1 MYKKI
6 IKNKSLTKINY
17 YKKYK
22 NILTSLLRLS
32 EKLYYSNKINN
43 NKNNIKYTWSIIN
56 NLINPNLGKK
66 GNNSNSPNANE
77 FNTFFSNIGINLSE
91 KISAP
96 SLDNDIYK
104 TMQGNNKN
112 SLFFTQISIYEILNE
127 VRNSKSK
134 SSTDVT
140 DFSMFIIK
148 EIILEISPLL
158 KHVFN
163 RSLAEGIFPNVLKKA
178 KVIPIFKS
186 GDKSLAE
193 NYRPISLLPQI
204 SKIFEKLIKSRI
216 SNFLNKFNILND
228 NQYGFRKN
236 LSTADALSDVL
247 ESVNTNL
254 ENLENCAIVS
264 IDLCKAFDTLDHDI
278 LINKLYIYGIR
289 GIALKL
295 IKSYL
300 SDRIQFVRYNNTD
313 SYYNYIKCG
322 VPQGSVLGPLL
333 FILYINDLP
342 NISDTF
348 KSVLFADDTT
358 LIFSNTSILE
368 LKNNIQFNI
377 NKLYDWLNV
386 NKLSLN
392 ISKTNVLLFNI
403 RNKNININMDLNIN
417 NIKVKQVSEIK
428 FVGVIIDCKLNWK
441 LQLNY
446 VSSKLSRTIEILH
459 KVKNKLNM
467 KSLILLYN
475 ALFLSHLNYCSNI
488 WGNTFKSSLKN
499 IFILQKRAIKCICNT
514 HSMYTNFYTISN
526 SLKFDDIIK
535 MNSIKFMFRARNNIL
550 PKNLQLLYKAKSYNG
565 NLFHRIKVRTDRKA
579 FCLSNTGPM
588 LWNRLPQKIRNITK
602 LNNFKTIF
610 KSFMIS
616 SY

>member
-1 MYKKI
+1 
-6 IKNKSLTKINY
+6 
-17 YKKYK
+17 
-22 NILTSLLRLS
+22 
-32 EKLYYSNKINN
+32 
-43 NKNNIKYTWSIIN
+43 
-56 NLINPNLGKK
+56 
-66 GNNSNSPNANE
+66 
-77 FNTFFSNIGINLSE
+77 
-91 KISAP
+91 
-96 SLDNDIYK
+96 
-104 TMQGNNKN
+104 MQGNNKN

-127 VRNSKSK
+127 VLNSKSK
-134 SSTDVT
+134 SSTYVT
-140 DFSMFIIK
+140 DFNMFIIK

-163 RSLAEGIFPNVLKKA
+163 RSLTEGIFPNVLKKA

-204 SKIFEKLIKSRI
+204 SKIFEKLIKNRI

-247 ESVNTNL
+247 KSVNTNL

-300 SDRIQFVRYNNTD
+300 SDRLQFVRYNNTD

-358 LIFSNTSILE
+358 LIFSNTPILE
-368 LKNNIQFNI
+368 LKNNINKQFNI

-428 FVGVIIDCKLNWK
+428 FLGVIIDCKLNWK

-446 VSSKLSRTIEILH
+446 VSSKLSRTIAISH

-499 IFILQKRAIKCICNT
+499 IFILQKKSNK
-514 HSMYTNFYTISN
+514 MY
-526 SLKFDDIIK
+526 L
-535 MNSIKFMFRARNNIL
+535 
-550 PKNLQLLYKAKSYNG
+550 
-565 NLFHRIKVRTDRKA
+565 
-579 FCLSNTGPM
+579 
-588 LWNRLPQKIRNITK
+588 
-602 LNNFKTIF
+602 
-610 KSFMIS
+610 
-616 SY
+616 

>member
-1 MYKKI
+1 MDLELLYDKLINDLVELFNLNCPIIKVKEKNKNNKPWLYNSLIKCINKKNKMYKKM
-6 IKNKSLTKINY
+6 IKNKSFTKINY

-140 DFSMFIIK
+140 DFSMFISK

-193 NYRPISLLPQI
+193 NYRPLSLLPQI

-228 NQYGFRKN
+228 DQYGFRKN

-264 IDLCKAFDTLDHDI
+264 IDLRKAFDTLDHDI

-428 FVGVIIDCKLNWK
+428 FLGVIIDCKLNWK

-446 VSSKLSRTIEILH
+446 VSSKLSRTIAILH

-514 HSMYTNFYTISN
+514 HSMYTN
-526 SLKFDDIIK
+526 L
-535 MNSIKFMFRARNNIL
+535 
-550 PKNLQLLYKAKSYNG
+550 NL
-565 NLFHRIKVRTDRKA
+565 
-579 FCLSNTGPM
+579 
-588 LWNRLPQKIRNITK
+588 
-602 LNNFKTIF
+602 
-610 KSFMIS
+610 
-616 SY
+616 

>member
-1 MYKKI
+1 MKRGRSDYLKRK
-6 IKNKSLTKINY
+6 
-17 YKKYK
+17 
-22 NILTSLLRLS
+22 LS
-32 EKLYYSNKINN
+32 R
-43 NKNNIKYTWSIIN
+43 
-56 NLINPNLGKK
+56 
-66 GNNSNSPNANE
+66 
-77 FNTFFSNIGINLSE
+77 
-91 KISAP
+91 
-96 SLDNDIYK
+96 DIYIYIYIVIYIYIY
-104 TMQGNNKN
+104 NKN

-264 IDLCKAFDTLDHDI
+264 IDLRKAFDTLDHDI

-428 FVGVIIDCKLNWK
+428 FLGVIIDCKLNWK

-446 VSSKLSRTIEILH
+446 VSSKLSRTIAILH

-526 SLKFDDIIK
+526 SLKFDDIVK
-535 MNSIKFMFRARNNIL
+535 MNSIQFMFRARNNIL
-550 PKNLQLLYKAKSYNG
+550 PKNIQLLYKAKSYNG

-610 KSFMIS
+610 KSLMIS

>member
-1 MYKKI
+1 M
-6 IKNKSLTKINY
+6 IKNKSFTKINY

-112 SLFFTQISIYEILNE
+112 SLFFTQMSIYEILNE

-140 DFSMFIIK
+140 DFSIFIIK

-204 SKIFEKLIKSRI
+204 SKIFDKLIKSRI

-264 IDLCKAFDTLDHDI
+264 IDLRKAFDTLDHDI

-428 FVGVIIDCKLNWK
+428 FLGVIIDCKLNWK

-446 VSSKLSRTIEILH
+446 VSSKLSRTIAILH

-467 KSLILLYN
+467 KYLILL
-475 ALFLSHLNYCSNI
+475 
-488 WGNTFKSSLKN
+488 
-499 IFILQKRAIKCICNT
+499 
-514 HSMYTNFYTISN
+514 
-526 SLKFDDIIK
+526 
-535 MNSIKFMFRARNNIL
+535 
-550 PKNLQLLYKAKSYNG
+550 
-565 NLFHRIKVRTDRKA
+565 
-579 FCLSNTGPM
+579 
-588 LWNRLPQKIRNITK
+588 
-602 LNNFKTIF
+602 
-610 KSFMIS
+610 
-616 SY
+616 